1 MSIKMT
7 AEQLKFISSL
17 FPNMTI
23 LEFLKLINRQ

>member
-7 AEQLKFISSL
+7 AEQLKFVSSL
-17 FPNMTI
+17 FPDMTV

>member
-7 AEQLKFISSL
+7 AEQLKFISNL

-23 LEFLKLINRQ
+23 LEFLNLINR

>member
-7 AEQLKFISSL
+7 AKQLKFISSL